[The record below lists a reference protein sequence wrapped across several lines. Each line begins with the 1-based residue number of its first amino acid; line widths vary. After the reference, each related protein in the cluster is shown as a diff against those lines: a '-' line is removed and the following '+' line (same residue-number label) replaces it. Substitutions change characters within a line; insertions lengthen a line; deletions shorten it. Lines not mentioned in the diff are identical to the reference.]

1 MIKFLVKKSLSSED
15 KKKLKQRTLV
25 VGSYMQ
31 DILAG
36 NTSTKILAYVVAQ
49 DTEARSN
56 DYVGWGYVESGTTK
70 NDNYVGVF
78 VAPHKRRKGIGT
90 DIVRTLL
97 KVTKLRTAQV
107 QPWDK
112 RSAEFYSKGG
122 YKGSRGEYHRD
133 YDIARISARRYGV

>member
-1 MIKFLVKKSLSSED
+1 MIKFIVKKSLSSED

-25 VGSYMQ
+25 KGSYMQ
-31 DILAG
+31 AILDR
-36 NTSTKILAYVVAQ
+36 SIYVKILAYVIAQ
-49 DTEARSN
+49 DTEARGN
-56 DYVGWGYVESGTTK
+56 DYIGWGYVESGSSK
-70 NDNYVGVF
+70 NDNYIGVF

-90 DIVRTLL
+90 DIVRALL

-122 YKGSRGEYHRD
+122 YKGNRGKYYSD
-133 YDIARISARRYGV
+133 YDIARISARRYGL